1 MTYTVPFLFWI
12 RKYILFI
19 TFCLVSLLSA
29 AQTEL
34 QLQQI
39 RKGTHSAK
47 LGAFTND
54 LKINFTQEK
63 SQLLQQ
69 AKVNGW
75 KLTERLPNGNFS
87 ALTAI
92 GPDGTP
98 IYYSTFSSDLNST
111 TRSNT
116 MHDNGLLNLG
126 INGENMMVGVWDAGS
141 ALATHAEF
149 DSRVSV
155 SDQSE
160 VVDSHATRV
169 TGILVAS
176 GLDKKAKGLA
186 YKAKAVTNDWTRDKI
201 EVAEMAANG
210 MLLSNHS
217 YGIRP
222 DRVPDWYFGSYISVS
237 RDWDK
242 IMYSAP
248 YYLMV
253 TAAGNAQKSKDN
265 QSPIF
270 GTVDDG
276 YDLLLGFATSKN
288 GVTVAAANIE
298 TNNNGELLHATVATY
313 SSFGPLDD
321 GRIKP
326 DIASHGSNI
335 YTTGAKNN
343 NGYETTHGTSVA
355 APGVTGSMLLLQQY
369 HEEVEGSFM
378 KAATIKGLVLHTADD
393 VNAPGPDYNMGWGV
407 INSKSAVELIANKGY
422 ASLISEESLLEG
434 EIKNYTVRA
443 NGIDPLSAS
452 ISWTDPATG
461 VVNIGLL
468 NDMTAALVN
477 DLDIRIT
484 KEGEAHFPW
493 KLDGTNA
500 DSPAFKGDNKVDPFE
515 KIEVLNAEGTYTIT
529 VSHKNNLE
537 GGAQNFSIIVSGIA
551 LTDCVLTIPEEV
563 ALTTAK
569 NTSVSLNWIA
579 NTDALF
585 QVEYKKKGSDH
596 WIVEST
602 FDHFLTLEG
611 LVSGT
616 DYWVRLKTF
625 CSENASSGYTSEYEF
640 SFMGEETEL
649 LRLSDYIPLEQKLS
663 FSIIPN
669 PVQELMTLEGNFP
682 LNASYKIL
690 SMNGIVVKEGQ
701 AIEKQIQIADL
712 TVGLYVLFVQGD
724 QKTTT
729 IKFYKS

>member
-1 MTYTVPFLFWI
+1 MTYRIPTLFRI
-12 RKYILFI
+12 RKCIFLI
-19 TFCLVSLLSA
+19 AFCLASFLSS

-34 QLQQI
+34 QVQHI
-39 RKGTHSAK
+39 KKSTHSAK

-54 LKINFTQEK
+54 LKINFTREK
-63 SQLLQQ
+63 NHLLEQ

-98 IYYSTFSSDLNST
+98 IYYSTFSSDLNT
-111 TRSNT
+111 ATRANT
-116 MHDNGLLNLG
+116 LHDNGVLGLG

-141 ALATHAEF
+141 ALITHKEF
-149 DSRVSV
+149 DSRVSA
-155 SDQSE
+155 SDNSE

-176 GLDKKAKGLA
+176 GLDQNARGVA

-217 YGIRP
+217 YGIRS
-222 DRVPDWYFGSYISVS
+222 DRVPDWYFGSYIPVS
-237 RDWDK
+237 RDWDE
-242 IMYSAP
+242 IMYNAP

-270 GTVDDG
+270 GTADAG
-276 YDLLLGFATSKN
+276 FDLLLGFATSKN
-288 GVTVAAANIE
+288 GVTVAAANVE
-298 TNNNGELLHATVATY
+298 TNDYGKLLNATVTAY

-326 DIASHGSNI
+326 DIAAHGSNI

-343 NGYETTHGTSVA
+343 SVYETAHGTSVA

-378 KAATIKGLVLHTADD
+378 KAATLKGLVLHTADD
-393 VNAPGPDYNMGWGV
+393 VNAPGPDYKMGWGV
-407 INSKSAVELIANKGY
+407 INSKSAAELIANKGY
-422 ASLISEESLLEG
+422 ASLISEETLLEG
-434 EIKNYTVRA
+434 EIKKYTVKA
-443 NGIDPLSAS
+443 NGNDPLSAS

-461 VVNIGLL
+461 VVNTGLL
-468 NDMTAALVN
+468 NDMAPALVN
-477 DLDIRIT
+477 DLDIRIS
-484 KEGEAHFPW
+484 KDGETYFPW
-493 KLDGTNA
+493 KLSGLNA

-515 KIEVLNAEGTYTIT
+515 KIEIPNSKGTYTIT

-537 GGAQNFSIIVSGIA
+537 GGAQNFSIIVTGIS
-551 LTDCVLTIPEEV
+551 LTDCVLGMPEDV
-563 ALTTAK
+563 ALTAAES
-569 NTSVSLNWIA
+569 TSVDLSWNA

-585 QVEYKKKGSDH
+585 QVEYKKNGADQ
-596 WIVEST
+596 WIVETT
-602 FDHFLTLEG
+602 FDHFISLKG
-611 LVSGT
+611 LVRGT
-616 DYWVRLKTF
+616 DYLVRLKTF
-625 CSENASSGYTSEYEF
+625 CSENAGTGYTPEYRF
-640 SFMGEETEL
+640 SFMGEETKPVS
-649 LRLSDYIPLEQKLS
+649 LSDLTTLEQKLS
-663 FSIIPN
+663 FSIFPN
-669 PVQELMTLEGNFP
+669 PVQELMTLEGDIP
-682 LNASYKIL
+682 LDTRYQVISI
-690 SMNGIVVKEGQ
+690 SGIVISEGQ
-701 AIEKQIQIADL
+701 ATNRQIQIANL
-712 TVGLYVLFVQGD
+712 TPGLYVLTVKGD
-724 QKTTT
+724 KYVKST
-729 IKFYKS
+729 KFYKS